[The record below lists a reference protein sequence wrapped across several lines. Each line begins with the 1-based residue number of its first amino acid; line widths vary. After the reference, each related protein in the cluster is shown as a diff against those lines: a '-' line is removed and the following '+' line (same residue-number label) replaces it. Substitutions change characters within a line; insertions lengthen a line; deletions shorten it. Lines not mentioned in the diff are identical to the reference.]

1 VRLKIRNDEL
11 EKTLQE
17 KTSRLREM
25 SAAISSLQG
34 RDSEINIMREDIA
47 NKQHAL

>member
-1 VRLKIRNDEL
+1 
-11 EKTLQE
+11 
-17 KTSRLREM
+17 M

-47 NKQHAL
+47 NKQHALQILEDTVITLSR